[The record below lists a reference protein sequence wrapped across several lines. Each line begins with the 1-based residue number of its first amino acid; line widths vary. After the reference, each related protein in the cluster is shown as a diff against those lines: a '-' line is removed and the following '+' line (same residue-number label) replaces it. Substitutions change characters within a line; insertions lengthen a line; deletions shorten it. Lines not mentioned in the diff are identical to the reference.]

1 MKIASYVNTKGEVVD
16 FFEDGAIYLFEN
28 REQGWEGIQTV
39 PLSVN
44 GGMSLS
50 EMKSSLVG
58 AIQQIKGCS
67 AFLARDLRGIFRVFL
82 EEQGFT
88 VWKSEGE
95 LNVQLNNVMLRD
107 QESRQEQDKPV
118 PSILPVGG
126 PADGNYCIDLIEL
139 LASGIPMVSHEIL
152 MPFFETVSFRQLEI
166 ICEHIPKWFSFELEE
181 LGLKVESQTP
191 NASGIGISVVVA
203 PGCGVHSCPS
213 GRRKR
218 SFSCNC
224 GG

>member
-1 MKIASYVNTKGEVVD
+1 MKIASYVNQRGEVVD
-16 FFEDGAIYLFEN
+16 FFEEGAIYLFEN
-28 REQGWEGIQTV
+28 GEKGWERIQAV
-39 PLSVN
+39 PLSVKC
-44 GGMSLS
+44 GMSLS
-50 EMKSSLVG
+50 EMKSSLIG
-58 AIQQIKGCS
+58 AVRQIKDCS
-67 AFLARDLRGIFRVFL
+67 AFLVRDLRGIFRVFL

-95 LNVQLNNVMLRD
+95 LNAQLNNVMLRE
-107 QESRQEQDKPV
+107 QESRQEQDEPA
-118 PSILPVGG
+118 PFILPVGD
-126 PADGNYCIDLIEL
+126 PADGNYRVDLIEL

-152 MPFFETVSFRQLEI
+152 MPFFEAIPFRRLEI
-166 ICEHIPKWFSFELEE
+166 VCEHIPRWFSFELEE

-203 PGCGVHSCPS
+203 PGCGVRSCPT
-213 GRRKR
+213 GRKKR